1 MSIPSTATRYGGV
14 TKSDSTPMQFKA
26 IYIGGTGNLA
36 IKRNQADASAVTFS
50 TVPAGTVLY
59 VQGVRVMAATT
70 CTNMVWMDW

>member
-1 MSIPSTATRYGGV
+1 MSIPSTSTRYGEV

-26 IYIGGTGNLA
+26 IYVGGTGNLA
-36 IKRNQADASAVTFS
+36 IKRNQDDASAVTFS

>member
-1 MSIPSTATRYGGV
+1 MSIPSTATRYGQV

-59 VQGVRVMAATT
+59 VQEFE
-70 CTNMVWMDW
+70 

>member
-1 MSIPSTATRYGGV
+1 MSITSTATRYGAV
-14 TKSDSTPMQFKA
+14 TKSDTTPMQFKA

-36 IKRNQADASAVTFS
+36 IKRNQDDASAVTFS

>member
-1 MSIPSTATRYGGV
+1 MSIPSTATRYGAV

-26 IYIGGTGNLA
+26 IYVGGTGNLE

>member
-1 MSIPSTATRYGGV
+1 MSIQSTATRYGEV

-26 IYIGGTGNLA
+26 IYVGGTGNLA
-36 IKRNQADASAVTFS
+36 IKRNQDDASAVTFS

-70 CTNMVWMDW
+70 CTNMAWMDW

>member
-1 MSIPSTATRYGGV
+1 MSIPSTATRYGEV

-59 VQGVRVMAATT
+59 EQGVRVMAATT